1 MPAEVLSYFLK
12 HEDIRLKL
20 KFQLVLQCAP
30 FLKGLK
36 VSCGITM
43 EQKLYKELSHIFEGT
58 SIKYRKLS
66 EVDGKCLVLFYRE
79 NELEEYLKKAAVRN
93 LIYEFGYRDMNL
105 DKMLYR
111 LTSRISLLASNDMG
125 FPHEIG
131 VFFGYPAEDVKGF
144 IHNAGK
150 EYLLLGYWKVYSD
163 ISRAKVIFK
172 NYDLAKVC
180 AVNEF
185 LAGKSIKDIACSDN
199 GHKSV
204 TEPKYSEFA

>member
-43 EQKLYKELSHIFEGT
+43 EQKLYGELSCIFEGT
-58 SIKYRKLS
+58 SIRYRKLS
-66 EVDGKCLVLFYRE
+66 EADGKCLVLFYRE
-79 NELEEYLKKAAVRN
+79 NELEEYLKRTKVRS
-93 LIYEFGYRDMNL
+93 LIHEFGYQDMNL
-105 DKMLYR
+105 DEMLTR
-111 LTSRISLLASNDMG
+111 LSCRISLLASNDMG

-131 VFFGYPAEDVKGF
+131 LFFGYPVEDVKGF
-144 IHNAGK
+144 IHNAGR
-150 EYLLLGYWKVYSD
+150 EYLLLGYWKVYSN
-163 ISRAKVIFK
+163 ISRARVIFK
-172 NYDLAKVC
+172 SYDQAKVC

-185 LAGKSIKDIACSDN
+185 LAGKSIKDIACSE
-199 GHKSV
+199 KSLMSE
-204 TEPKYSEFA
+204 TGLKYSEFA